1 MSVLLMAVP
10 SVAKPVG
17 GLSEMA
23 ISQLLH
29 LLGSGLAASAA
40 KGRSDKE
47 SKPEEKPKA
56 ETPKEEPKQEEKKY
70 RSGGYVRSADGC
82 AQRGK
87 TRGRMV

>member
-1 MSVLLMAVP
+1 
-10 SVAKPVG
+10 
-17 GLSEMA
+17 MA

-29 LLGSGLAASAA
+29 LLGSGLAAGAA
-40 KGRSDKE
+40 EKARSDKE
-47 SKPEEKPKA
+47 AKEKESPKV
-56 ETPKEEPKQEEKKY
+56 EPPKEEPKQEEKKY

>member
-23 ISQLLH
+23 LGA
-29 LLGSGLAASAA
+29 LLGIAGEGLRILATPKKEA
-40 KGRSDKE
+40 KPKD
-47 SKPEEKPKA
+47 EKPK
-56 ETPKEEPKQEEKKY
+56 EEPPKEEPKQEEKKY

-87 TRGRMV
+87 TKGRIV

>member
-23 ISQLLH
+23 VSQILN
-29 LLGSGLAASAA
+29 LLGMAARNIAEP
-40 KGRSDKE
+40 KKE
-47 SKPEEKPKA
+47 AKPEEKPKA
-56 ETPKEEPKQEEKKY
+56 ETAKEETKQEEKKY

-82 AQRGK
+82 AKRGK